1 MAYSINEFATGGYI
15 QPSNINTTISNS
27 SGRVVI
33 NSSGNFSTKTS
44 IDSARVQQKINE
56 VQAKM
61 DALAYASQAASH
73 ALNTIYEPKPTA
85 WQRLWAF
92 FKRVV

>member
-15 QPSNINTTISNS
+15 QPSNIRTTISNS
-27 SGRVVI
+27 SGRVVM
-33 NSSGNFSTKTS
+33 NSSQTS
-44 IDSARVQQKINE
+44 INPARVQQKINE
-56 VQAKM
+56 IQAKM
-61 DALAYASQAASH
+61 DALALASQAASH
-73 ALNTIYEPKPTA
+73 ALSNIYEPKPTT